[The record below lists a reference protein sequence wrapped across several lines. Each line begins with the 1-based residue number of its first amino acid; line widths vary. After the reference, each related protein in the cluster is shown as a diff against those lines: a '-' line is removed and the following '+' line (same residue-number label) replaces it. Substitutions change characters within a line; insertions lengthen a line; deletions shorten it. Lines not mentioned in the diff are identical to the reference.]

1 MADYV
6 AYVNDFND
14 VISVDEYKIN
24 YIDKN
29 IDVPELRCLCRN
41 KLYYRKSSKPYQY
54 RETPDITRYHHFYHE
69 KGCKCNI
76 KEILK
81 KNNKN
86 NSDIK
91 TNTAKNPEEKQKIRL
106 KNMLNYIMT
115 NMNIYENYKATIN
128 EWLNKIELY
137 KRYVNYDN
145 FMTEHI
151 KKILSLKKYLLG
163 FRY

>member
-1 MADYV
+1 
-6 AYVNDFND
+6 
-14 VISVDEYKIN
+14 
-24 YIDKN
+24 
-29 IDVPELRCLCRN
+29 
-41 KLYYRKSSKPYQY
+41 
-54 RETPDITRYHHFYHE
+54 
-69 KGCKCNI
+69 
-76 KEILK
+76 
-81 KNNKN
+81 
-86 NSDIK
+86 
-91 TNTAKNPEEKQKIRL
+91 
-106 KNMLNYIMT
+106 MLNYIMT